1 MGAQLKVQEV
11 GFLRRQS
18 HDLKKPISLITKEA
32 EKIVRRLLELIDST
46 DEKIAKDAC
55 DILLKH
61 LSSMS
66 EQRDRDEIQRRL
78 AHLKYGGGKTFETE
92 EDDTPLVNFE
102 DIQQID

>member
-1 MGAQLKVQEV
+1 MGAQLKTVET

-18 HDLKKPISLITKEA
+18 HDLKKPINLIAKEA
-32 EKIVRRLLELIDST
+32 ETIVKRLLVLIDSA

-61 LSSMS
+61 LASMS

-78 AHLKYGGGKTFETE
+78 AHIKYGGGKTFETE
-92 EDDTPLVNFE
+92 DDTPLVDFTN
-102 DIQQID
+102 IQDV